1 MRLADATF
9 VFRVS
14 RQPADTFFPRSE
26 RCLFIHKKCALNWFT
41 TVVLRRPFCFF
52 FGISFTH
59 LFFSVLFIEVDVS
72 LNKMVHGTCYFS
84 EKWFIDPRFKDW
96 IEKVKDDNT
105 KFHCKWC
112 NSSIFC
118 KNGGVRNVIEHTTS
132 VTHKKCQNLHMTNSR
147 LTGFKMFK
155 KTNLKSTEQKK
166 GKFLINVIY
175 MYILLFKQ

>member
-1 MRLADATF
+1 ML
-9 VFRVS
+9 
-14 RQPADTFFPRSE
+14 
-26 RCLFIHKKCALNWFT
+26 
-41 TVVLRRPFCFF
+41 F

-59 LFFSVLFIEVDVS
+59 LFFSVLFIEVDEL
-72 LNKMVHGTCYFS
+72 LNKMVHRTCYFS

-132 VTHKKCQNLHMTNSR
+132 VTHKKCQNLHMTNFR
-147 LTGFKMFK
+147 LTGFKMLK
-155 KTNLKSTEQKK
+155 KTNLKSTGQKK